1 MRFPSKVDLQAAVDA
16 YMTAFASAESARS
29 RLLARQRA
37 VPDEDGF
44 ITVTR
49 GARTGPARN
58 EEAQEK
64 MEELKKKE
72 EDKRAGMGDFYR
84 FQNREKK
91 KQMAGEL
98 VKRFQ
103 EDRKR
108 SDNMR
113 QQKGNR
119 FKPGS

>member
-1 MRFPSKVDLQAAVDA
+1 MKSDLQAAVDA
-16 YMTAFASAESARS
+16 YMTQFASAEAARS

-49 GARTGPARN
+49 GGRTGPARN

-108 SDNMR
+108 YDNMR

-119 FKPGS
+119 FKPAS